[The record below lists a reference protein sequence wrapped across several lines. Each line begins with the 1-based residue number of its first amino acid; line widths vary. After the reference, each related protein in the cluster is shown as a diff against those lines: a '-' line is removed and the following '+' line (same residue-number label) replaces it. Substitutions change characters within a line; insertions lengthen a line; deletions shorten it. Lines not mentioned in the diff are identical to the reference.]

1 MCGIAGLVSDGL
13 VASGEA
19 GAVVAEML
27 RRLKHRGPD
36 GDGVRVVGNAALG
49 AARLAVID
57 TRPVPQPVVTH
68 DGRFTLAYNGEVYNH
83 RAIRVDLEARGARFV
98 TNTDTEVVAEAY
110 RAWGSACLD
119 RLVGMFAFVMHD
131 ASSGELFGARDRLGK
146 KPLFIAE
153 REGLFAF
160 ASHLP
165 SLLAVPGIEATP
177 DPEAILDVLEQG
189 YVLGPKTCWRGIR
202 QLMPGSAFRRS
213 ASGALE
219 TWRWWR
225 LEDHFLAGRDLAPRD
240 VATLGEQLDDL
251 LGDAVEAR
259 LISDV
264 PLGAL
269 LSGGIDSTTIAALMR
284 ERGDARPK
292 TFTVAFDAPGFDE
305 SAHAAQA
312 AMALGTEHHVDTCRL
327 DDPAPLVEIQRRIGE
342 PLADTSV
349 LPTSLAFAAARRHVT
364 VALTGDGADEL
375 FAGYET
381 FRADR
386 VLAILRALPAWPTR
400 DVLRLMARR
409 MPVDQGKVSL
419 AYRARKFAS
428 GLELPDALAHQ
439 HWRALSGHVEALS
452 LLIPEA
458 RAALGGY
465 SSAGRV
471 QEVDARVPGCDLVN
485 RMSHLDMCTYLP
497 DDILVKADRASM
509 AQSVE
514 ARAPFL
520 DHRVVELVA
529 RLPGRDKLR
538 GWRTKWLL
546 RRIEAPRLPAAVLA
560 RRKEGFSAP
569 VARWLLGSMRALFF
583 DLATAD
589 RCGRLG
595 LDVRAVHGMHA
606 DLEARREFNGY
617 RLWAVLVL
625 CLWDDLTRE
634 RGPLVGA
641 GGDSPQAAPQS
652 RRSGDSPRP

>member
-1 MCGIAGLVSDGL
+1 MCGIAGLVSEQL
-13 VASGEA
+13 VARGEA
-19 GAVVAEML
+19 SGIVAEML
-27 RRLKHRGPD
+27 RRLRHRGPD
-36 GDGVRVVGNAALG
+36 GDGVRITGNAALG

-57 TRPVPQPVVTH
+57 TRPVAQPLVTH
-68 DGRFTLAYNGEVYNH
+68 DERFTLAYNGEVYNH
-83 RAIRVDLEARGARFV
+83 REIRAELEALGARFL

-110 RAWGSACLD
+110 RAWGAACLD
-119 RLVGMFAFVMHD
+119 RCLGMFAFVLHD
-131 ASSGELFGARDRLGK
+131 ASTGELFGARDRLGK
-146 KPLFIAE
+146 KPLFLAE
-153 REGLFAF
+153 RQGLFAF

-177 DPEAILDVLEQG
+177 DPEALLDVLEQG
-189 YVLGPKTCWRGIR
+189 YVFGPKTCWCGIR
-202 QLMPGSAFRRS
+202 QLMPGSAFRRG
-213 ASGALE
+213 AGGALE
-219 TWRWWR
+219 TWRWWK
-225 LEDHFLAGRDLAPRD
+225 LEDHFLAGRDLAPHD
-240 VATLGEQLDDL
+240 VTRLEDELDAL
-251 LGDAVEAR
+251 LADAVEAR

-269 LSGGIDSTTIAALMR
+269 LSGGIDSTTVAALMR
-284 ERGDARPK
+284 ERGAGRPK

-305 SAHAAQA
+305 SAHAALA
-312 AMALGTEHHVDTCRL
+312 ARELDTEHYVDTCRL

-349 LPTSLAFAAARRHVT
+349 LPTSLAFAAARKHVT

-400 DVLRLMARR
+400 DVLRVMARR

-419 AYRARKFAS
+419 AYKARRFAS
-428 GLELPDALAHQ
+428 GLDLPEALAHQ
-439 HWRALSGHVEALS
+439 HWRALSSHVDALS
-452 LLIPEA
+452 LMLPEA
-458 RAALGGY
+458 RARLDGY
-465 SSAGRV
+465 SSSARV
-471 QEVDARVPGCDLVN
+471 LEVDARVQGCDLVN
-485 RMSHLDMCTYLP
+485 RMSHLDLCTYLP

-509 AQSVE
+509 AHSVE

-546 RRIEAPRLPAAVLA
+546 RRVEAPRLPASVLA

-569 VARWLLGSMRALFF
+569 VARWLLGSMRPMFF
-583 DLATAD
+583 DLATKD
-589 RCGRLG
+589 RCERLG
-595 LDVRAVHGMHA
+595 LDASAIRGMHA

-625 CLWDDLTRE
+625 CLWDELSRE
-634 RGPLVGA
+634 LGPRRG
-641 GGDSPQAAPQS
+641 
-652 RRSGDSPRP
+652 